1 MLGLKKYI
9 IFVETNVVVT
19 NKKTLLNRKLVV
31 ALMGSGS
38 RVDVEMNQFFKTYD
52 ISLPQFNVLRILR
65 GLGGKPANLSTISE
79 RMIHKKSNT
88 TRLIDKLIEKQLVA
102 RKICEQNRRKIEVQL
117 TVNGEQLL
125 KKIDIHLDEKEAEM
139 LGPLNQNEKE
149 KLLALIQKTL
159 TS

>member
-102 RKICEQNRRKIEVQL
+102 RKICEQNRRKIEVEL
-117 TVNGEQLL
+117 TTNGEQLL
-125 KKIDIHLDEKEAEM
+125 KKIDLHLDEKEAEM

>member
-88 TRLIDKLIEKQLVA
+88 TRLIDKLSEKQLVA
-102 RKICEQNRRKIEVQL
+102 RKICEQNRRKIEVEL
-117 TVNGEQLL
+117 TANGEQLL
-125 KKIDIHLDEKEAEM
+125 KKIDLHLDEKEAEM

>member
-1 MLGLKKYI
+1 MS
-9 IFVETNVVVT
+9 
-19 NKKTLLNRKLVV
+19 
-31 ALMGSGS
+31 SGS

-102 RKICEQNRRKIEVQL
+102 RKICEQNRRKIEVEL
-117 TVNGEQLL
+117 TPSGEQLL
-125 KKIDIHLDEKEAEM
+125 KKIDLHLDEKEAEM

>member
-19 NKKTLLNRKLVV
+19 NKKTLLNRNLVV

-102 RKICEQNRRKIEVQL
+102 RKICEQNRRKIEVEL
-117 TVNGEQLL
+117 TANGEQLL
-125 KKIDIHLDEKEAEM
+125 KKIDLHLDEKEAEM